1 MDFVHFEQITRLCVF
16 TCVNCRMKT
25 LAVDNPVD
33 TPSHHRQ
40 SQSAAN
46 LSTPIPQNN
55 YIQKGI
61 SRRIVSHASLRMLK
75 FLASVMREF
84 YEEIDRKN
92 RIFGRKTDIL
102 RKCVARCAILL
113 NIYGKKD
120 CFDVSSYNWA
130 HKHHFIVRKTKKTY
144 LSDCENSH
152 EKQQTGIFCKLKTC
166 FYLPISG

>member
-1 MDFVHFEQITRLCVF
+1 MRAKFGACSVQNAQLLFRTQCHSPEEVGQ
-16 TCVNCRMKT
+16 
-25 LAVDNPVD
+25 
-33 TPSHHRQ
+33 
-40 SQSAAN
+40 
-46 LSTPIPQNN
+46 LSRDIFRPMILPQNN

-61 SRRIVSHASLRMLK
+61 TRRIVSHASLRMLN

-152 EKQQTGIFCKLKTC
+152 EKQQTGIFCELKTC